1 VTRGSK
7 RVLLGLVGVM
17 LVTSGGFY
25 ALNRAAFGIPAFYLW
40 KAVSRA
46 AHGGRYAE
54 INGVRIYYETFGA
67 GAPVLVLHGGTAF
80 SESMHYQIGA
90 LVPSHFVIAPDSR
103 GHGRST
109 DGEGPLSYAQMAD
122 DMLKLLDDLQV
133 GKADIVGWSDGGI
146 IGLDLALRHPERV
159 GRLVVIGANYNVSGL
174 EHVPPAD
181 ASPDAAE
188 VAERRDFYKRLAPD
202 PAHWPIFYR
211 KVVAM
216 WRSQPSYNVDELA
229 RIKAPTLVIAG
240 EFDEIKREHTDALA
254 NAIPGSQEYIV
265 KGATHLAPLEQPDA
279 VNREIS
285 RFLGLSDR

>member
-1 VTRGSK
+1 M
-7 RVLLGLVGVM
+7 M
-17 LVTSGGFY
+17 LVSSGGFC
-25 ALNRAAFGIPAFYLW
+25 ALNRLAFGIPAFYLW
-40 KAVSRA
+40 KAVSRT

-80 SESMHYQIGA
+80 HESMHYQIRA
-90 LVPSHFVIAPDSR
+90 LVQSHFVIAPDSR

-109 DGEGPLSYAQMAD
+109 DGEEPLSYARMAD

-146 IGLDLALRHPERV
+146 IGLDLAMRHPERV
-159 GRLVVIGANYNVSGL
+159 GRLVAIGANYNVTGV
-174 EHVPPAD
+174 EHLPPAD

-188 VAERRDFYKRLAPD
+188 VADLRDFYARVAPD

-216 WRSQPSYNVDELA
+216 WRSQPSYTLDDLA
-229 RIKAPTLVIAG
+229 QIKTPTLVMAG
-240 EFDEIKREHTDALA
+240 EFDDIKREHTDALA
-254 NAIPGSQEYIV
+254 KAIPGSRKYIV
-265 KGATHLAPLEQPDA
+265 KDATHLAPLEQPDA
-279 VNREIS
+279 VNRAIGE
-285 RFLGLSDR
+285 FLGSSDR